1 MLDLILDVLSAALEA
16 VWVNWGPT
24 AKQRVKR
31 ALRLSRRRNLSA
43 KSRQFAQTWLD
54 YGLQNLADLGL
65 QAREPELRTA
75 LSRVKE
81 AAASDFAPEL
91 NDAGRP

>member
-1 MLDLILDVLSAALEA
+1 MLDLILDILSAALEA
-16 VWVNWGPT
+16 VWANWGLT

-31 ALRLSRRRNLSA
+31 GLRLSRRRNLSA

-54 YGLQNLADLGL
+54 HGLQNLADLGL

-81 AAASDFAPEL
+81 PAPSDPAPEL